1 MIAFH
6 PQKMLVANLDQPVY
20 RGYHGPFTRL
30 VRRCDDSNTPRL
42 DRRLMGA
49 VSVLRGRLTL
59 ELSPCARSAPSSN
72 PLSCRED
79 LVASC
84 DRTRCQRRGRYHRAL
99 VLHGAAPA
107 RRPGWRLA
115 PRRAQRLR
123 QDLAGAS
130 PCRATAS
137 SVPRSPGLELSTAL
151 RQPRRLGGSR
161 SDAWEATLL
170 FHGQALH
177 AGPRPGEEAR
187 AFFARAPWRSP
198 RRTKAANARDPQL

>member
-99 VLHGAAPA
+99 
-107 RRPGWRLA
+107 
-115 PRRAQRLR
+115 
-123 QDLAGAS
+123 
-130 PCRATAS
+130 
-137 SVPRSPGLELSTAL
+137 
-151 RQPRRLGGSR
+151 
-161 SDAWEATLL
+161 LL
-170 FHGQALH
+170 HGQALH